1 MRCAQLGQHAGAD
14 QVAPKCAGDQRLYL
28 IPSRKLTVVR
38 QARLGAAAGRP
49 DWSDSAFV
57 RLALGDAA
65 SH

>member
-1 MRCAQLGQHAGAD
+1 MAAG
-14 QVAPKCAGDQRLYL
+14 AGDQRLYL